1 MNSDQNIKMFNFN
14 RSVLKTTK
22 DKVHMIQELHM
33 VRSKY
38 KKNSGLN
45 YFLVSS
51 EIPVH
56 VFVDH
61 FVQSSDIGLSYRVII
76 GQ

>member
-1 MNSDQNIKMFNFN
+1 
-14 RSVLKTTK
+14 
-22 DKVHMIQELHM
+22 M

-38 KKNSGLN
+38 KKTVDLTI
-45 YFLVSS
+45 YLYHLKYLYVSS

-61 FVQSSDIGLSYRVII
+61 IVQSSDIGLSYRVDNWRVITI
-76 GQ
+76 SIKVFKSN

>member
-1 MNSDQNIKMFNFN
+1 
-14 RSVLKTTK
+14 
-22 DKVHMIQELHM
+22 MIQELHM

-76 GQ
+76 GESLLLVLKFLNQTRGRWGDIEM